1 MTISSP
7 FNTKYSLIFYC
18 LFYREWLPLIIG
30 NKGMEMIGE
39 YRGYNPTIES
49 TISNVF
55 AASAFRF
62 GHTMVN
68 SVLLRLDER
77 FEPISEGNLPLSKAF
92 FAPWRLI
99 QEGGVDP
106 ILRGLFASAAKL
118 NQPTQVNLYLL
129 NHIKLG
135 KYNRK

>member
-1 MTISSP
+1 ML
-7 FNTKYSLIFYC
+7 SLYNAFG
-18 LFYREWLPLIIG
+18 REWLPLIIG
-30 NKGMEMIGE
+30 KKGMDTIGE
-39 YRGYNPTIES
+39 YKGYNPAIDA

-62 GHTMVN
+62 GHAMVN
-68 SVLLRLDER
+68 SILPRLDGN
-77 FEPISEGNLPLSKAF
+77 FDAISEGNLPLSNAF

-118 NQPTQVNLYLL
+118 NKPNEVSTFVLHCNIALFM
-129 NHIKLG
+129 NA
-135 KYNRK
+135 

>member
-1 MTISSP
+1 
-7 FNTKYSLIFYC
+7 
-18 LFYREWLPLIIG
+18 
-30 NKGMEMIGE
+30 MEMIGE
-39 YRGYNPTIES
+39 YQGYNPAIDS

-68 SVLLRLDER
+68 SVLPRLNDN
-77 FEPISEGNLPLSKAF
+77 FETISEGDLPLSKAF

-106 ILRGLFASAAKL
+106 ILRGLFASAAKH
-118 NQPTQVNLYLL
+118 NQPNQVRLL
-129 NHIKLG
+129 QTDPNHIKIVDNPNYILPTIV
-135 KYNRK
+135 Y

>member
-1 MTISSP
+1 
-7 FNTKYSLIFYC
+7 
-18 LFYREWLPLIIG
+18 
-30 NKGMEMIGE
+30 MIGA
-39 YRGYNPTIES
+39 YHGYNPATDS

-68 SVLLRLDER
+68 SVLPRLNDN
-77 FEPISEGNLPLSKAF
+77 FETISEGDLPLSKAF

-106 ILRGLFASAAKL
+106 ILRGLFASAAKH
-118 NQPTQVNLYLL
+118 NQPNQVRLL
-129 NHIKLG
+129 QTDPHHNFKKYIKIID
-135 KYNRK
+135 NPN

>member
-1 MTISSP
+1 
-7 FNTKYSLIFYC
+7 
-18 LFYREWLPLIIG
+18 
-30 NKGMEMIGE
+30 MELIGE
-39 YRGYNPTIES
+39 YKGYNPSIDA

-62 GHTMVN
+62 GHTMIN
-68 SVLLRLDER
+68 SVLRRLDEN
-77 FEPISEGNLPLSKAF
+77 FVPIAEGNLPLSQAF

-118 NQPTQVNLYLL
+118 HMPNQVRLSKLNCTLL
-129 NHIKLG
+129 CI
-135 KYNRK
+135 Y

>member
-1 MTISSP
+1 M
-7 FNTKYSLIFYC
+7 
-18 LFYREWLPLIIG
+18 IIG
-30 NKGMEMIGE
+30 KSGMESIGKYE
-39 YRGYNPTIES
+39 GYNPSIES
-49 TISNVF
+49 TISNMF

-68 SVLLRLDER
+68 SVLPRLDEA
-77 FEPISEGNLPLSKAF
+77 FEPIAEGNLPLRNAF

-118 NQPTQVNLYLL
+118 SKPNQVSLSIEGLVHLL
-129 NHIKLG
+129 NFWEV
-135 KYNRK
+135 

>member
-1 MTISSP
+1 MTMM
-7 FNTKYSLIFYC
+7 NKY
-18 LFYREWLPLIIG
+18 E
-30 NKGMEMIGE
+30 
-39 YRGYNPTIES
+39 GYNPSSDS

-62 GHTMVN
+62 GHTMIN
-68 SVLLRLDER
+68 SVLPRLDEN
-77 FEPISEGNLPLSKAF
+77 FDPISEGNLPLSQAF

-118 NQPTQVNLYLL
+118 NQPKQVIYSTHNIML
-129 NHIKLG
+129 I
-135 KYNRK
+135 

>member
-1 MTISSP
+1 MDT
-7 FNTKYSLIFYC
+7 
-18 LFYREWLPLIIG
+18 
-30 NKGMEMIGE
+30 IGE
-39 YRGYNPTIES
+39 YKGYNPAIDA

-68 SVLLRLDER
+68 SILPRLDGN
-77 FEPISEGNLPLSKAF
+77 FDPISEGNLPLSNAF

-118 NQPTQVNLYLL
+118 NKPNEVIKFVLYCT
-129 NHIKLG
+129 G
-135 KYNRK
+135 WD